1 MKLKW
6 NDSIKN
12 AHLFMNTKGWY
23 VKNRWTLSTYPRN
36 GYTLAL
42 QHRGMLLDYKTD
54 YRLFVK
60 PE

>member
-1 MKLKW
+1 
-6 NDSIKN
+6 
-12 AHLFMNTKGWY
+12 MNTKGWY